1 MKCHSLHCWCRIALL
16 ATVLVVLR
24 TAQIQA
30 EPTEVIPQDVVS
42 FSRDIRPLFSENCF
56 RCHGPDEDER
66 QSDFRLDTPHAA
78 DESVIVGGKPD
89 ESELWLRI
97 SSDDPDVKMPPPESG
112 KKLAQSQIDLV
123 RQWIDQGASWAG
135 HWAFVPLERPQIP
148 SVSGPSWGT
157 NPIDRFVL
165 AKLQSQGWEPSPA
178 ASKAA
183 LIRRVTLDLHG
194 LPPTMEEVAAF
205 VADQRGDAF
214 ERVVDRLL
222 ASPRFGERMAL
233 AWMDAARYGDTSV
246 MHGDGPRTMW
256 PWRDW
261 VIRSYNHNLPFDQF
275 LTEQLAGDL
284 LEQPTRD
291 QLIATGFNRNNA
303 SSDEGGAIPEE
314 LRVEYTVDR
323 LKTTF
328 NVFQGLAIECAQCH
342 SHKYDPISQHEYY
355 AAYAFFNNATDP
367 GFQVRTGNQS
377 PKLPL
382 PDPKLEQSILT
393 LDSQLEQLDRES
405 AAAEPPRELVAA
417 WIETATSLANDA
429 PTVGP
434 WYLLGPF
441 SGGTIEEVMGIEFFR
456 PSPGPPNLDEWVEDA
471 SWQLAEDWPDG
482 RALPLQMHRHSAYYL
497 FCEVTTSRAGAYTM
511 QIDGMD
517 ELKAWVNGELV
528 VEQRPKPLVEEPQK
542 EKTPQEPQ
550 EVNFRAGKNYLILEV
565 FCQSDR
571 MVPLVF
577 RMPTSF
583 PSRVAESL
591 RTATRDSEDALRLSR
606 YFHDEVWEVVQ
617 KLKDRREIL
626 LASRSQLLA
635 SAPTTMVMQE
645 RVLRRPTYLLSRGQY
660 DSPVTDEEILPDVP
674 AALPPLPPGSPRN
687 RLGLAQWMVDPS
699 HPLTARVAVNRYWAM
714 LMGDGLVRTV
724 MDFGSQGSPP
734 THPEL
739 LDWLASDFVD
749 SDWNIKRKIKQIV
762 TSATYRQS
770 SRATPEHLANDP
782 ENQLWARAP
791 RFRLQGELIRDTAL
805 ALSGQLQSRIGGPS
819 VKPYQPPG
827 LWNEVSIEKTLEFE
841 QDHGDNLYRRS
852 LYIYWKRSAP
862 PPSMSIFDAPTRE
875 KCEVQRTRTNT
886 PLQALV
892 TLNDVQFVEASRHLA
907 ERILKAGGEDF
918 DSRIDFAFRLCLA
931 RSPQADEIAVCREL
945 FEQQF
950 TSFQSD
956 PGRAEE
962 YLRVGES
969 RRDESLDPIEHA
981 VWTVLANTIL
991 NLDEVLTRG

>member
-1 MKCHSLHCWCRIALL
+1 MKCHGLHFLL
-16 ATVLVVLR
+16 RNGLLTAVLVVLCV
-24 TAQIQA
+24 AQIQA
-30 EPTEVIPQDVVS
+30 DPTEAIRQDVVS

-56 RCHGPDEDER
+56 RCHGPDEEER
-66 QSDFRLDTPHAA
+66 QSDFRLDTRLDA
-78 DESVIVGGKPD
+78 DESVIVSGKHD

-112 KKLAQSQIDLV
+112 KKLTQSQIDLV
-123 RQWIDQGASWAG
+123 RQWIDQGAFWTE
-135 HWAFVPLERPQIP
+135 HWAFVPLERPDIP
-148 SVSGPSWGT
+148 AVSGPSWGT

-165 AKLQSQGWEPSPA
+165 AKLQSEGWEPSPA

-205 VADQRGDAF
+205 VADERADAF

-233 AWMDAARYGDTSV
+233 AWMDAARFGDTSV

-355 AAYAFFNNATDP
+355 AAYAFFNNAADP

-377 PKLPL
+377 PKLPF
-382 PDPKLEQSILT
+382 PDPKLEQSILA
-393 LDSQLEQLDRES
+393 LDSQLEQLDREL
-405 AAAEPPRELVAA
+405 AATEPQPEQVAA
-417 WIETATSLANDA
+417 WIETATSLANDV
-429 PTVGP
+429 PTVGL
-434 WYLLGPF
+434 WYFLGPF
-441 SGGTIEEVMGIEFFR
+441 SGGTIEEAMGIEFFR
-456 PSPGPPNLDEWVEDA
+456 PSPDPPNLDEWVEDA
-471 SWQLAEDWPDG
+471 SWQVAEDWPEG
-482 RALPLQMHRHSAYYL
+482 RELPLQMHLHSAYYL
-497 FCEVTTSRAGAYTM
+497 YREVTTSRAGAYTM
-511 QIDGMD
+511 QIEGMD
-517 ELKAWVNGELV
+517 ALKAWVNGELV
-528 VEQRPKPLVEEPQK
+528 VEQLPGKVVA
-542 EKTPQEPQ
+542 EPQ
-550 EVNFRAGKNYLILEV
+550 EINFRAGKNHLILEV
-565 FCQSDR
+565 FCDSDR
-571 MVPLVF
+571 LVPLVLG
-577 RMPTSF
+577 MPASI
-583 PSRVAESL
+583 PHRVAESL
-591 RTATRDSEDALRLSR
+591 WTPTRDPEDALRLSR
-606 YFHDEVWEVVQ
+606 YFRNEVWEVVQ
-617 KLKDRREIL
+617 ELNERRKKL
-626 LASRSQLLA
+626 LASRRKLLA
-635 SAPTTMVMQE
+635 DDSTTMIMQE
-645 RVLRRPTYLLSRGQY
+645 RVPRRPTYLLSRGLY
-660 DSPVTDEEILPDVP
+660 DSPVKNKKILPDVP
-674 AALPPLPPGSPRN
+674 AALPPLPPDAPRN
-687 RLGLAQWMVDPS
+687 RLGLAQWMVDPG

-714 LMGDGLVRTV
+714 LMGHGLVRTV
-724 MDFGSQGSPP
+724 MDFGNQGAPP

-739 LDWLASDFVD
+739 LDWLARDFVE
-749 SDWNIKRKIKQIV
+749 SGWNIKGKIKQIV

-782 ENQLWARAP
+782 ENRLWARAP

-827 LWNEVSIEKTLEFE
+827 LWNEVSIDKNLEFE
-841 QDHGDNLYRRS
+841 QDHGENLYRRS
-852 LYIYWKRSAP
+852 LYTYWKRSAP
-862 PPSMSIFDAPTRE
+862 PPSMTLFDAPTRE
-875 KCEVQRTRTNT
+875 KCVVQRARTNT

-907 ERILKAGGEDF
+907 ERILKEGGEDF

-931 RSPQADEIAVCREL
+931 RGPRKDEIDVCREL
-945 FEQQF
+945 FTHQLA
-950 TSFQSD
+950 SFQTD
-956 PGRAEE
+956 PGRAHE

-969 RRDESLDPIEHA
+969 RRDESLDPILHA